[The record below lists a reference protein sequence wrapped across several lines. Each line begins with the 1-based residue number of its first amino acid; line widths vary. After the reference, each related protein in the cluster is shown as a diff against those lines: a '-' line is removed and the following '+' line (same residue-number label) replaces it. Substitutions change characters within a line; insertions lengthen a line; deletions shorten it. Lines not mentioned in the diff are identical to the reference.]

1 MSAMDNVM
9 KQSPV
14 EAIYVVLAATA
25 PMLAVAKKKRQEPLL
40 HRGAAKGSGRGLT
53 TRQTV

>member
-1 MSAMDNVM
+1 M

-25 PMLAVAKKKRQEPLL
+25 LMLPVAKKKRQEPFL

-53 TRQTV
+53 KRCT